1 MARKT
6 IDGYKRFLASLGGSD
21 GKHLMSMH
29 CLTFSVSPA
38 LAGRFFTSWAPYL
51 DSNVNNNFLKTNTNC
66 SLDAV
71 YRIMKNYAI

>member
-1 MARKT
+1 M
-6 IDGYKRFLASLGGSD
+6 ILASLGGSV

-29 CLTFSVSPA
+29 CLSFSMSSVSLGLLHWQA
-38 LAGRFFTSWAPYL
+38 DSLLAEPPYL
-51 DSNVNNNFLKTNTNC
+51 DSNLNNQFLKTNTNC